1 MKLEPIEFPESMKI
15 TPEKECFFYLL
26 NAGFT
31 EKEVRYIKN
40 NSEKEGVKFCIKTF
54 SQEDLNE
61 VKIELREYLR
71 KNDIIKYEEKF
82 YIYILKRLLDIIIN
96 CFY

>member
-1 MKLEPIEFPESMKI
+1 MKLKLEPIESPESMKI

-31 EKEVRYIKN
+31 EKEIRYIKK

-54 SQEDLNE
+54 SHEDLNE

-71 KNDIIKYEEKF
+71 KNGMIKYVEK
-82 YIYILKRLLDIIIN
+82 IYNIYSKKIN
-96 CFY
+96 DYNY